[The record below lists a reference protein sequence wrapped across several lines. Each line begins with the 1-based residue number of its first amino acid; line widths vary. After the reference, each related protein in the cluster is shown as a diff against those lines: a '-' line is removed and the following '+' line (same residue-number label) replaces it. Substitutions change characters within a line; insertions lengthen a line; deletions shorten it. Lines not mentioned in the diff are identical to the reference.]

1 MARILVIDDDVM
13 VRDVVAQVLTRS
25 GHTVALAADG
35 VEGVA
40 HLTGQPADLV
50 ITDLV
55 MPGTAG
61 VEVIGALHRDF
72 PSLKIIAMS
81 GSLVAS
87 NYLRVAEFMGAR
99 HTLQKPFSADDLVA
113 IVNEALGL
121 DGAPLFEPI

>member
-13 VRDVVAQVLTRS
+13 VRDVVAQVLMRS
-25 GHTVALAADG
+25 GHTVVQAANGIDG
-35 VEGVA
+35 VARLSAAPV
-40 HLTGQPADLV
+40 DLV

-61 VEVIGALHRDF
+61 IEVIGALHRDF

-87 NYLRVAEFMGAR
+87 NYLRIAEFMGAR
-99 HTLQKPFSADDLVA
+99 HTLQKPFSAEELVS
-113 IVNEALGL
+113 IVNEALGR
-121 DGAPLFEPI
+121 DHTPLLEPI